1 MEDESMRI
9 GAFEISE
16 PLPELRD
23 PVVITSLQPWIDVNN
38 VATSILR
45 DLETQLGGIELARL
59 AKPGLFFDF
68 TRYRPHLYFD
78 QGVRRV
84 RIPNTTLSYARRET
98 GSDLL
103 FLRLLEPHSLSEYYV
118 DSVLR
123 LLRALKVKRYTLI
136 GSMYDAVPHTRPLI
150 VTGSALGGQ
159 AQQDLKKVDAQPSD
173 YQGPTTITFLIT
185 QRASEFGM
193 DAIWFIVSLP
203 QYVALEEDF
212 VGKVRLMEILNLL
225 YAVPIDKEDFERASE
240 QRSVVSQKVERTPE
254 LKNLLPQLEAFY
266 EIRLKKKEGER
277 MPKLSPEIEELLW
290 AAIGKDSG
298 KA

>member
-1 MEDESMRI
+1 MRI
-9 GAFEISE
+9 GAFEINE

-23 PVVITSLQPWIDVNN
+23 PVVIASLQPWIDVNN

-59 AKPGLFFDF
+59 AKPGFFFDF
-68 TRYRPHLYFD
+68 TRYRPFLYFE

-84 RIPNTTLSYARRET
+84 RIPNTTLSYAKRET
-98 GSDLL
+98 GNDLL
-103 FLRLLEPHSLSEYYV
+103 FLRLLEPHSLSEFYV

-123 LLRALKVKRYTLI
+123 LLKALKVKRYTLI

-150 VTGSALGGQ
+150 VTGSAIGRE
-159 AQQDLKKVDAQPSD
+159 AQQDLKKTETQPSD

-185 QRASEFGM
+185 QQASEFGM

-203 QYVALEEDF
+203 QYVAVEEDF

-225 YAVPIDKEDFERASE
+225 YAIPIDKGDFERATE
-240 QRSVVSQKVERTPE
+240 QRSVVSQRVERTPE
-254 LKNLLPQLEAFY
+254 LKSLLPQLEAFY

-277 MPKLSPEIEELLW
+277 MPKLSPEVEEMLW